1 MFKKA
6 NTITSIISLSLFS
19 LFTVFVG
26 YVYRVQAQIDSSEI
40 VALGDGA
47 YGWDFHFKAKTVFFI
62 IAAAILIL
70 ALISHVLKLIMRK
83 KLVLPI
89 LCAALSVASLAFFYV
104 LSTELVIFMFFR
116 IILHIDISNIALLK
130 AVKPTV
136 VIVLLISEL
145 TALVFSVLHHINKN
159 NASSVQ

>member
-6 NTITSIISLSLFS
+6 NTASSIISLSLFS

-26 YVYRVQAQIDSSEI
+26 YVYRVQAEINSSEI
-40 VALGDGA
+40 VALGGGA
-47 YGWDFHFKAKTVFFI
+47 YGWDLHFNAKTVLFI
-62 IAAAILIL
+62 IAALTLIL

-83 KLVLPI
+83 KLVFPI

-116 IILHIDISNIALLK
+116 IVLHIDISNIALLK

-145 TALVFSVLHHINKN
+145 TALVFSVLHHINNN
-159 NASSVQ
+159 NANNAQ